1 MSGGLHILKL
11 CVGAVSVDDL
21 RDWQAGRM
29 AERRAAGLDPRP
41 RHVTR
46 MWPKRADEILG
57 GGGSLY
63 WVIQGWIAVRQC
75 IEGFDE
81 QRGEDGI
88 RRCAIVLSPE
98 LVTVSPRP
106 RAAFQGWRYLA
117 AGDAPPD
124 ARTENLAE
132 TLAGFAEEAEAFG
145 LPAELAQALDGFGVV
160 RR

>member
-11 CVGAVSVDDL
+11 CVGAVSIDDL
-21 RDWQAGRM
+21 ATWQAGRV
-29 AERRAAGLDPRP
+29 AERRAAGLDARP

-57 GGGSLY
+57 GGSLY
-63 WVIQGWIAVRQC
+63 WVIQGWITVRQA
-75 IEGFDE
+75 IEDFAE
-81 QRGEDGI
+81 VRGEDGI

-106 RAAFQGWRYLA
+106 RAAFQGWRYMA

-124 ARTENLAE
+124 ARTLANG
-132 TLAGFAEEAEAFG
+132 GFAEEAEAFG
-145 LPAELAQALDGFGVV
+145 LPPELAQALDGLGVV